1 MKTAAVSELKARLS
15 EYLNHVK
22 AGMEVLILCLK
33 EKTSGAMK
41 RLMQEDEDIVVG
53 WSTHIECLS
62 ALSRRQRE
70 GVLPSGD
77 EAKAKAVLSALSA
90 TWSEIQPTEAVR
102 LRAERLLS
110 IHPLRASDALQ
121 LASALIWAQE
131 TPRGLGFVCLDQ
143 NLRQGAFKEGFS
155 VLPSD

>member
-1 MKTAAVSELKARLS
+1 MRFWDSSA
-15 EYLNHVK
+15 
-22 AGMEVLILCLK
+22 IIPLCLK
-33 EKTSGAMK
+33 EKTSEALKGLLK
-41 RLMQEDEDIVVG
+41 DDEDIVV
-53 WSTHIECLS
+53 WWTTRIECLS

-77 EAKAKAVLSALSA
+77 EAKARAVLSVLSA
-90 TWSEIQPTEAVR
+90 TWSEIQPTEAMR

-110 IHPLRASDALQ
+110 IHPLRAADALQ

-143 NLRQGAFKEGFS
+143 NLREGALKEGFS
-155 VLPSD
+155 VLPTD